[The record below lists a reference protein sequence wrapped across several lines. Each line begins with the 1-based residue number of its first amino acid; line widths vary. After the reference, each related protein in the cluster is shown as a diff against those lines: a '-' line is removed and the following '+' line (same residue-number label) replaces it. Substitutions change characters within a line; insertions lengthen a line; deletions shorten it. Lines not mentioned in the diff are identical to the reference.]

1 MTEEQF
7 TKKVLNFFQKKI
19 KESNL
24 PIKVERNDYILRDF
38 TFSRN
43 REGKWQLLC
52 GTQEQDII
60 FYKDIIS
67 RKDFLGKIGK
77 TSGTG
82 LRKDLI
88 IPLALCEL
96 KIGTLNTHG
105 MIVAGKIAQD
115 VKSIFPHCISFFIVS
130 SNIKRRL
137 GRETALRQAK
147 SFDGVYLEWKKEK
160 EIIWEELLRHFKYCK
175 KRKVIGT

>member
-1 MTEEQF
+1 MTEKEF
-7 TKKVLNFFQKKI
+7 NGKVLNFFQKKL

-24 PIKVERNDYILRDF
+24 PIKVERNNYILRDF

-96 KIGTLNTHG
+96 KVGTLNTHG
-105 MIVAGKIAQD
+105 MIVSGKIAQD

-137 GRETALRQAK
+137 GPETALRQAK
-147 SFDGVYLEWKKEK
+147 SFDGVYLEWEKEK
-160 EIIWEELLRHFKYCK
+160 DIIWQELLRHFEYCQ
-175 KRKVIGT
+175 KRKVI

>member
-1 MTEEQF
+1 MTEAEF
-7 TKKVLNFFQKKI
+7 TKRVLNFFQKKI
-19 KESNL
+19 EKTNL
-24 PIKVERNDYILRDF
+24 PIKVERNNYILRDF

-43 REGKWQLLC
+43 KKGEWQLLC

-60 FYKDIIS
+60 FYKDTIP
-67 RKDFLGKIGK
+67 RKVFLGEIGK

-82 LRKDLI
+82 LRGDLI

-96 KIGTLNTHG
+96 KVGTLNTHG

-130 SNIKRRL
+130 SNIKRKL
-137 GRETALRQAK
+137 GPETALRQAK
-147 SFDGVYLEWKKEK
+147 SFDGVYLNWEKEK
-160 EIIWEELLRHFKYCK
+160 KTIWQELLRHFKYCK
-175 KRKVIGT
+175 KRKVI